1 MRPTPPLRAQWLALC
16 NAYTEQIAD
25 SLGRRLGATKDPMVA
40 GEIVNTCGWD
50 RGALPSILFSD
61 HLPRV
66 VF

>member
-1 MRPTPPLRAQWLALC
+1 MSEHPFAPLPQHDNIDQYLA
-16 NAYTEQIAD
+16 TD
-25 SLGRRLGATKDPMVA
+25 M

-50 RGALPSILFSD
+50 RGDLPSILLSD